1 MTDHPATGEQRV
13 RAPHAPLT
21 SYYESEAERSSWV
34 RSMFNDTAS
43 DYDRIELLLGFG
55 SGSWYR
61 RQALLRAGLVPG
73 MIVADVGVGTGLVAK
88 QIAAI
93 VGDPTLVTGID
104 PSPGMLHNARVPE
117 GVRLVEGTAE
127 SIPFNDSQVDF
138 LSMGYAMRHI
148 GDLSAAAVEFHRVL
162 KPGGRLCILEITCPE
177 NWLHK
182 AVLKTYLR
190 GIVPLLAKLAARN
203 GGTSELWRYYWDTIE
218 ECVSPQQVM
227 RTIEQ
232 AGFVDVKRHC
242 ELGMF
247 SEYTATKAV
256 SLA

>member
-1 MTDHPATGEQRV
+1 MTDHHSTGDERV

-21 SYYESEAERSSWV
+21 SYYGSEAKRAGWV
-34 RSMFNDTAS
+34 RSMFDQTAS

-61 RQALLRAGLVPG
+61 RQALLRAGLAPG
-73 MIVADVGVGTGLVAK
+73 MRVADVGVGTGLVAR
-88 QIAAI
+88 QIAAV

-104 PSPGMLHNARVPE
+104 PSPGMLGNARVPA
-117 GVRLVEGTAE
+117 GVLLVEGTAE
-127 SIPFNDSQVDF
+127 SIPIGDAQLDF
-138 LSMGYAMRHI
+138 LSMGYALRHI

-177 NWLHK
+177 NRVYKRLLK
-182 AVLKTYLR
+182 AYLR
-190 GIVPLLAKLAARN
+190 GVVPLLAKLGARN

-218 ECVSPQQVM
+218 ECVSPERVM

-232 AGFVDVKRHC
+232 AGFVDVRRHC
-242 ELGMF
+242 ELGIF
-247 SEYTATKAV
+247 SEYTAIKTGN
-256 SLA
+256 